1 MHMQFVYTAKNGAGD
16 IQTGHITAADV
27 EAVKRALREQ
37 SLFPIDVRKKTAD
50 TFFKKLI
57 GRRDKTA
64 LSKRD
69 LLSVTTQLA
78 IMTRSGVDLAT
89 AFQSLAQ
96 QCGSANVRNILS
108 QVHKD
113 VTGGK
118 SISDAMQA
126 QASVFGDAYVASV
139 AAGEAAGKLPDVL
152 GRLAQFQR
160 SEIRVRATVRTL
172 LAYPVLLAGVS
183 SLVVI
188 GLVSFVLPKFVDIFS
203 QFEIDL
209 PVLTQVIVAASDV
222 LRQHV
227 LIWVPIVLAA
237 FVGLIV
243 SRHTEAGRRKWDA
256 AMLNTILIRDITR
269 AFYIGRTFRLMGLMI
284 ESGVPLLEGLRLTRN
299 SVRNSLYRELF
310 DELEEA
316 ILNGRGLAS
325 SLIKA
330 GFVPPVAA
338 EMILTAERTGTLG
351 MVTELMGEH
360 YEEEGESKL
369 REMATILE
377 PLIIVAM
384 GIIVATIVMA
394 VMLPIFNIAILA
406 R

>member
-1 MHMQFVYTAKNGAGD
+1 MQYVYTAKTGAGD

-37 SLFPIDVRKKTAD
+37 SLFPIDVRLKSAD
-50 TFFKKLI
+50 SLFKKLLR
-57 GRRDKTA
+57 RRDRSA
-64 LSKRD
+64 LSRRD

-78 IMTRSGVDLAT
+78 IMTRSGVDLAS

-96 QCGSANVRNILS
+96 QCGNANLRAILS

-126 QASVFGDAYVASV
+126 QASVFGEAYVASV
-139 AAGEAAGKLPDVL
+139 TAGEAAGKLPDVL

-160 SEIRVRATVRTL
+160 TEIRTRSTIRTL

-188 GLVSFVLPKFVDIFS
+188 GLVTFVLPKFVDIFG
-203 QFEIDL
+203 QFEIAL
-209 PVLTQVIVAASDV
+209 PALTQVVVAVSDT
-222 LRQHV
+222 LRRHAW
-227 LIWVPIVLAA
+227 LWVPAFLAA
-237 FVGLIV
+237 CIGLV
-243 SRHTEAGRRKWDA
+243 VWRNTNSGRRKWDSL
-256 AMLNTILIRDITR
+256 MLNTLVLRDITR

-299 SVRNSLYRELF
+299 SISNSLYRELF
-310 DELEEA
+310 DDLEEA

-338 EMILTAERTGTLG
+338 EMVLTAERTGTLG

-360 YEEEGESKL
+360 YEEEGESRL

-377 PLIIVAM
+377 PVIIVAM
-384 GIIVATIVMA
+384 GVIVATIVMA
-394 VMLPIFNIAILA
+394 VMLPMFDIATMA